1 MEPTQNTSLT
11 VFPSKHSPAKTLDR
25 LTTSLQQHGV
35 TVFARIEHSQL
46 AADAGLH
53 MPPCAVLI
61 FGNPKAGTP
70 VMLAAPT
77 SAIDLPLKALAWEDA
92 EGRSWLAINTPEYL
106 AARHGIPTE
115 LINNLAVVTPL
126 IEAAAS

>member
-1 MEPTQNTSLT
+1 MEPTQDNGLKI
-11 VFPSKHSPAKTLDR
+11 FPSKHAPAETLDR
-25 LTTSLQQHGV
+25 LTTALQQHGV

-46 AADAGLH
+46 AAEAGLH

-77 SAIDLPLKALAWEDA
+77 SSIDLPLKALAWEDA
-92 EGRSWLAINTPEYL
+92 DGNSYLAINTPEYL
-106 AARHGIPTE
+106 AARHNIPAD
-115 LINNLAVVTPL
+115 LIKNLAAVTPL
-126 IEAAAS
+126 IEAAAL